1 MSVRLNSFK
10 RLANKPE
17 GYRLM
22 RRILDN
28 FRFVDREMQP
38 SQSKNEIKPNQ
49 CLPEKTAGDL
59 ILERRNR
66 FNRPRAVRARDAPGQ
81 QSETQDSN

>member
-10 RLANKPE
+10 RFANKPE

-38 SQSKNEIKPNQ
+38 SQSKNEIKPNHV
-49 CLPEKTAGDL
+49 CLKKRQT
-59 ILERRNR
+59 
-66 FNRPRAVRARDAPGQ
+66 
-81 QSETQDSN
+81 T